1 MQRMPT
7 NPLQR
12 NPMSPLASRG
22 GGVLAALS
30 IVLCVAIAYWPG
42 LYGYWGRDDFMQL
55 AFARLIG
62 SPWPLFLH
70 DHYFPG
76 PGSIFRPLGFASFWL
91 WQALFGAN
99 YFAHAFADMLLH
111 AGVCLAL
118 FRIVRL
124 SGLDRVPAVLS
135 TLLFALHPAVLGTAL
150 WWSARFDLL
159 AALFAFIA
167 LRAAFDY
174 MQQLRRSFL
183 LITLAAALAALL
195 SKETAAAL
203 FVAVALIWL
212 HWAWREPAFRATALR
227 AVAALFAIAVLF
239 FLWRWAVLGTAA
251 SGLAGEASLVALI
264 GKGVVDWIQYV
275 AGYISFWP
283 RLGIAQRIVAALM
296 ALALIGCGL
305 VAWMKHAPRSSVPRH
320 ADLLLCG
327 LCLFLLPAVLQAPIV
342 ALNATSLRGDVSAME
357 AAMQSRLYYLSI
369 GGFVI
374 ALSVLVQRIIPARTD
389 LVRFFLAG
397 ILGIG
402 AFAFGWA
409 SRDAASAYASRSLE
423 PKAVAEA
430 AAAAV
435 DGLTLPASHCHVFL
449 LGVEPPAEWSIY
461 VSMDSVVKALSTDL
475 PRIDRCFIHGDYPTF
490 FHLMG
495 RAAEPGDAAPYHPR
509 EVHGQP
515 LNWLHVGDAVVAYL
529 DPPSQFDA
537 DVRRDAVFLR
547 YEKGIFRD
555 VTAEVS
561 DGHVVVV
568 PR

>member
-1 MQRMPT
+1 MRRT
-7 NPLQR
+7 
-12 NPMSPLASRG
+12 
-22 GGVLAALS
+22 LS
-30 IVLCVAIAYWPG
+30 AIAIAAPVVLVYWPG

-91 WQALFGAN
+91 WQALFGTN

-111 AGVCLAL
+111 AGVSVAL
-118 FRIVRL
+118 FRVVRL
-124 SGLDRVPAVLS
+124 SGLERVPAVLC

-174 MQQLRRSFL
+174 MQQRRIAFF

-212 HWAWREPAFRATALR
+212 RWAWREPAYRATALR

-239 FLWRWAVLGTAA
+239 FVWRWAVLGTAA
-251 SGLAGEASLVALI
+251 SGLAGEKSLTVLI
-264 GKGVVDWIQYV
+264 SKGVVDWVRYA
-275 AGYISFWP
+275 AGYLSFWT
-283 RLGIAQRIVAALM
+283 RLGIAQRIVAVLLAF
-296 ALALIGCGL
+296 ALIGCGL
-305 VAWMKHAPRSSVPRH
+305 AAWMKRTPRSPPPRH

-342 ALNATSLRGDVSAME
+342 ALNATSLRGDVSAIE

-374 ALSVLVQRIIPARTD
+374 ALSAVVQWIVPARTD
-389 LVRFFLAG
+389 LVRFLLIG

-402 AFAFGWA
+402 TFTFGWA
-409 SRDAASAYASRSLE
+409 SRDAASAFASRSLA

-435 DGLTLPASHCHVFL
+435 DGLTLPASPCHVFL

-475 PRIDRCFIHGDYPTF
+475 PRIDRCFIHADYPTF

-495 RAAEPGDAAPYHPR
+495 RAAEPRDAAPYRPR
-509 EVHGQP
+509 EVGGQP
-515 LNWLHVGDAVVAYL
+515 LSWLHVGNAVVAYL
-529 DPPSQFDA
+529 DPPSRFDA
-537 DVRRDAVFLR
+537 DVRGDAVFLR
-547 YEKGIFRD
+547 YEKGSFRD
-555 VTAEVS
+555 ITAEVS
-561 DGHVVVV
+561 EGRVVVV

>member
-1 MQRMPT
+1 
-7 NPLQR
+7 
-12 NPMSPLASRG
+12 MSPPASRG
-22 GGVLAALS
+22 GGVLAALA
-30 IVLCVAIAYWPG
+30 IVVCVAIAYWPG
-42 LYGYWGRDDFMQL
+42 LHGYWGRDDFMQL

-62 SPWPLFLH
+62 SPWPLFIH
-70 DHYFPG
+70 DHYFPV
-76 PGSIFRPLGFASFWL
+76 PGSIFRPLGFASFWV
-91 WQALFGAN
+91 WQALFGTN
-99 YFAHAFADMLLH
+99 YFSHAFADMLLH
-111 AGVCLAL
+111 AGVSLAL
-118 FRIVRL
+118 FRVVRF
-124 SGLDRVPAVLS
+124 SGLDRVPAVLC

-174 MQQLRRSFL
+174 MQQRRIAFL
-183 LITLAAALAALL
+183 QITLAAALAALL

-212 HWAWREPAFRATALR
+212 RWAWREPEHRAAALR
-227 AVAALFAIAVLF
+227 AVAALSAIAVLF

-251 SGLAGEASLVALI
+251 SGLAGEASLAALT
-264 GKGVVDWIQYV
+264 GNGVVDWFRYV

-283 RLGIAQRIVAALM
+283 RLGIAQRAVAGLL
-296 ALALIGCGL
+296 ALALIGYGL
-305 VAWMKHAPRSSVPRH
+305 VAWMRRAPRSSSLRC

-342 ALNATSLRGDVSAME
+342 ALNATSLRGDASAIE
-357 AAMQSRLYYLSI
+357 AVMQSRLYYLSI

-374 ALSVLVQRIIPARTD
+374 ALSALVQRIVPARTD
-389 LVRFFLAG
+389 LMRFLLMG

-409 SRDAASAYASRSLE
+409 SRDAASAYASRSLA

-461 VSMDSVVKALSTDL
+461 VSMDSVVKALSTNL
-475 PRIDRCFIHGDYPTF
+475 PRIDRCFVHADYVTF

-495 RAAEPGDAAPYHPR
+495 RAAEPGDAAPYRPR
-509 EVHGQP
+509 EVRGQP
-515 LNWLHVGDAVVAYL
+515 LDWLHVGDAVVAYL
-529 DPPSQFDA
+529 DPPSRFDA
-537 DVRRDAVFLR
+537 DVRGAVFLR
-547 YEKGIFRD
+547 YENGSFRD
-555 VTAEVS
+555 VTAEVFE
-561 DGHVVVV
+561 GRLVVV